1 MSRPSG
7 LLATPFDHAYPRDI
21 ETEWIDVM
29 GYAVPLWVS
38 DPESEYRAFREA
50 VGLLEYSMLYRWD
63 IRGPRAAEIAN
74 RVHSRNVRALKPGF
88 PALEKAGFPTAKGK

>member
-1 MSRPSG
+1 MSSPSG
-7 LLATPFDHAYPRDI
+7 LMTTPFAHGYPEDL

-50 VGLLEYSMLYRWD
+50 VGLLEYSMLYRWG
-63 IRGPRAAEIAN
+63 RVLWQIA
-74 RVHSRNVRALKPGF
+74 ST
-88 PALEKAGFPTAKGK
+88 AGTSWQ